1 LSAGGGCEQSKPKW
15 KQTVAFLYT
24 DEVCMGFGQQLGEQ
38 FFCNWGIAV
47 DNNIGTTRSWEDA
60 IGTADKWSCRSK

>member
-1 LSAGGGCEQSKPKW
+1 
-15 KQTVAFLYT
+15 
-24 DEVCMGFGQQLGEQ
+24 MGFGQQLGEQ